1 MPFEPKLVIFDCD
14 GVLID
19 SELLSADTMIAELE
33 KIGIH
38 IDYAFFFKELV
49 GKSFKQG
56 LEILEAKFGRRPD
69 HEFPEHF
76 RVELRSR
83 FEDDLKPIPH
93 IAELIDTLKIP
104 CCVATSSSPDRA
116 AHSLTVTGLIEK
128 FGGHI
133 YTSTMVKNGKP
144 APDLFLYAADMMGV
158 APQNCIV
165 IEDSFYGLQGA
176 RAAGMQGWHFSGGS
190 HYQHGYQLPEG
201 AVFDRSFTSMKEIN
215 AALVALGVA
224 SAI

>member
-1 MPFEPKLVIFDCD
+1 MTFTPKLVIFDCD

-49 GKSFKQG
+49 GKSFQQG

-83 FEDDLKPIPH
+83 FEDQLKPIDG
-93 IAELIDTLKIP
+93 IAELIDSLDIP

-116 AHSLTVTGLIEK
+116 AHSLTVAGLIDK
-128 FGGHI
+128 FKGHI
-133 YTSTMVKNGKP
+133 YTSTMVKHGKP
-144 APDLFLYAADMMGV
+144 APDLFLYAAEMMGV
-158 APQNCIV
+158 APEHCIV
-165 IEDSFYGLQGA
+165 VEDSVYGLIGA

-190 HYQHGYQLPEG
+190 HYQRGYHLPEH
-201 AVFDRSFTSMKEIN
+201 AVLDRSFSSMRDIK
-215 AALVALGVA
+215 AALIALGVA
-224 SAI
+224 R

>member
-1 MPFEPKLVIFDCD
+1 MTFTPKLVIFDCD

-49 GKSFKQG
+49 GKSFQQG

-69 HEFPEHF
+69 HEFPERF

-83 FEDDLKPIPH
+83 FEDQLKPIDG
-93 IAELIDTLKIP
+93 IAELINSLKIP

-116 AHSLTVTGLIEK
+116 VHSLTVAGLVDK
-128 FGGHI
+128 FKGHI
-133 YTSTMVKNGKP
+133 YTSTMVKHGKP
-144 APDLFLYAADMMGV
+144 APDLFLYAAEMMGV
-158 APQNCIV
+158 ASEHCIV
-165 IEDSFYGLQGA
+165 VEDSLYGLIGA
-176 RAAGMQGWHFSGGS
+176 HAAGMQGWNFSGGS
-190 HYQHGYQLPEG
+190 HYQRGYHLPDN
-201 AVFDRSFTSMKEIN
+201 AVLDRRFSSMRDIHE
-215 AALVALGVA
+215 ALVELDVA